1 MTINLGK
8 LTTVNPRDAWPH
20 EASDFTPWLAQPENL
35 QTLGDELEL
44 DLELVGSGLTVQRGG

>member
-20 EASDFTPWLAQPENL
+20 EASDFTPWLA
-35 QTLGDELEL
+35 TAI
-44 DLELVGSGLTVQRGG
+44 